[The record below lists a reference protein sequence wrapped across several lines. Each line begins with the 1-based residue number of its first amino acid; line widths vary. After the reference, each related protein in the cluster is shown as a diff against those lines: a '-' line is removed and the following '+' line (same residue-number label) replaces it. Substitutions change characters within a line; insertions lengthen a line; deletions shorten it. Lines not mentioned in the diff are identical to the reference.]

1 MGASLPSAAVLCHV
15 LVVGAGPAALCMATA
30 LARRQLAVTL
40 LVAQDPWRPWPNTYG
55 IWSHE
60 LDEPGLGFLLA
71 HRWRHCSSV
80 FLGEQLDHGLDY
92 GLIDKDGLQGYW
104 RQLCSQHG
112 VRVQQDGAVAIQH
125 HPGHSDVQGASGQ
138 RYRARLVVDATGHQ
152 PVFVQRPRCTA
163 VAQQAAY
170 GVVGRFSTPPIQ
182 PGSFVLMDYR
192 NGHLSPEQQ
201 QEPPTFLYA
210 MDLGSGTYFV
220 EETSLAAYPPLPFHL
235 LKHRLEQ
242 RLERQGCVVEQ
253 VHEVEQC
260 LFPMNLPLPD
270 RRQRVVGFG
279 GAATMVHPASGYM
292 LGSLLRR
299 GPGLAAAI
307 AQGLRQGRRGAAL
320 SRAAWGNL
328 WSDDLVRRHG
338 IYRFGLEKLMR
349 LNSNDLQTFF
359 HTFFHLPQPLW
370 RGFLTNTLPLAS
382 LTGAMVR
389 LLTAAPWTIR
399 RHLLWP
405 QGRELNLLLAGLL
418 LR

>member
-1 MGASLPSAAVLCHV
+1 
-15 LVVGAGPAALCMATA
+15 MATA
-30 LARRQLAVTL
+30 LARHQLTVTL
-40 LVAQDPWRPWPNTYG
+40 LAAQDPWQPWPKTYG
-55 IWSHE
+55 IWGHE
-60 LDEPGLGFLLA
+60 LDELGLGFLLA
-71 HRWRHCSSV
+71 HRWRHCSSL
-80 FLGEQLDHGLDY
+80 FLGEQLNHGLDY
-92 GLIDKDGLQGYW
+92 GMIDKSGLQGYW

-112 VRVQQDGAVAIQH
+112 VRIQQDGAVAIRH
-125 HPGHSDVQGASGQ
+125 HPDYSHVQGASGQ
-138 RYRARLVVDATGHQ
+138 GYRSQLVVDATGHQ

-192 NGHLSPEQQ
+192 NGHLSLEQQ

-210 MDLGSGTYFV
+210 MDLGNGSYFV
-220 EETSLAAYPPLPFHL
+220 EETSLAATPPLPFSL

-253 VHEVEQC
+253 VQEVEQC

-307 AQGLRQGRRGAAL
+307 AQGLREGQRGAAL

-349 LNSNDLQTFF
+349 LGSNDLQTFF

-370 RGFLTNTLPLAS
+370 SGFLTDTLPLAS

-389 LLTAAPWTIR
+389 LLAMAPWTIR

-405 QGRELNLLLAGLL
+405 QGRELNLFLTGLL

>member
-1 MGASLPSAAVLCHV
+1 MAASLASGALLCDV
-15 LVVGAGPAALCMATA
+15 LVVGAGPAALSMATA
-30 LARRQLAVTL
+30 LARRQLEVTL
-40 LVAQDPWRPWPNTYG
+40 LTAQDPWLPWPNTYG
-55 IWSHE
+55 IWGHE
-60 LDEPGLGFLLA
+60 LDELDLGFLLA
-71 HRWRHCSSV
+71 HRWRRCSSV
-80 FLGEQLDHGLDY
+80 FLGKEHDHGLDY
-92 GLIDKDGLQGYW
+92 GLIDKHGLQGYW

-112 VRVQQDGAVAIQH
+112 VRVQRDVAAAVHH
-125 HPGHSDVQGASGQ
+125 HPDHSHVDGASGQ
-138 RYRARLVVDATGHQ
+138 GYRARLVVDATGHQ
-152 PVFVQRPRCTA
+152 PVFVQRPRCVA

-170 GVVGRFSTPPIQ
+170 GVVGRFSTPPIR

-201 QEPPTFLYA
+201 QQPPTFLYA
-210 MDLGSGTYFV
+210 MDLGNGSYFV
-220 EETSLAAYPPLPFHL
+220 EETSLAASPPLPFPL

-242 RLERQGCVVEQ
+242 RLDWQGCPVEQ
-253 VHEVEQC
+253 VQEVEQC

-307 AQGLRQGRRGAAL
+307 AQALEEGRRGAAL

-338 IYRFGLEKLMR
+338 IYRFGLEKLMG
-349 LNSNDLQTFF
+349 LGSNDLQTFF
-359 HTFFHLPQPLW
+359 HTFFQLPQPLW
-370 RGFLTNTLPLAS
+370 SGFLTNTLPLAS

-389 LLTAAPWTIR
+389 LFAAAPWSVR
-399 RHLLWP
+399 RHLLRP
-405 QGRELNLLLAGLL
+405 RGRELNLLLTGLL

>member
-1 MGASLPSAAVLCHV
+1 MAPCFSSRAMVCDV
-15 LVVGAGPAALCMATA
+15 VVVGAGPAALSMATA
-30 LARRQLAVTL
+30 LAQHQLQVIL
-40 LVAQDPWRPWPNTYG
+40 LAIQDPWRPWPNTYG
-55 IWSHE
+55 IWGHE
-60 LDEPGLGFLLA
+60 LDDPGLGFLLA
-71 HRWRHCSSV
+71 HRWRHCSSI
-80 FLGEQLDHGLDY
+80 FLGEELNHGLDY
-92 GLIDKDGLQGYW
+92 GLIDNDGLQRYW
-104 RQLCSQHG
+104 RQLCSQHSVH
-112 VRVQQDGAVAIQH
+112 VRQDAAVALQH
-125 HPGHSDVQGASGQ
+125 HQDHSDVQGASGQ
-138 RYRARLVVDATGHQ
+138 RYRAQLVVDATGHQ
-152 PVFVQRPRCTA
+152 PVFVQRPNCIA

-170 GVVGRFSTPPIQ
+170 GVVGRFSIPPIR

-192 NGHLSPEQQ
+192 NGHLSPEER

-210 MDLGSGTYFV
+210 MDLGNGSYFV
-220 EETSLAAYPPLPFHL
+220 EETSLAACPPLPFPL
-235 LKHRLEQ
+235 LKHRLER
-242 RLERQGCVVEQ
+242 RLNRQGCVLEQ
-253 VHEVEQC
+253 VQEVEQC

-307 AQGLRQGRRGAAL
+307 AQGLKEGRSGAAL
-320 SRAAWGNL
+320 SRTAWRNL

-349 LNSNDLQTFF
+349 LGSNDLQTFF
-359 HTFFHLPQPLW
+359 HAFFHLPQPLW
-370 RGFLTNTLPLAS
+370 SGFLTNTLPLAT

-389 LLTAAPWTIR
+389 LLATAPWTIR

-405 QGRELNLLLAGLL
+405 QGRELNLLLTGLL